1 MHGVVS
7 RAVDWLSGL
16 TVALSIV
23 AVGLLATG
31 CSSSS
36 EPSSSSTNAAS
47 PTVEAVQLV
56 TASDYATALKTAIP
70 SVTKITVI
78 DENNDPNN
86 LIGRPNG
93 YTSAATLFD
102 KRVSGRELGVD
113 NGASIEVFTPPAAA
127 KQRFAYIDSIQKS
140 MSMIHDY
147 MMLSGNVLV
156 RVSGDLKPSQ
166 YEAYEEALTTFTGRK
181 PDAIA

>member
-1 MHGVVS
+1 MRRIVV
-7 RAVDWLSGL
+7 
-16 TVALSIV
+16 SIV
-23 AVGLLATG
+23 ANGFLLAG
-31 CSSSS
+31 CSSSAES
-36 EPSSSSTNAAS
+36 SATATSAPSPSI
-47 PTVEAVQLV
+47 EAVKLV
-56 TASDYATALKTAIP
+56 TAGDYASALKDAIP
-70 SVTKITVI
+70 SVTKVTVI
-78 DENNDPNN
+78 NENNDPNN

-113 NGASIEVFTPPAAA
+113 NGASIEVFATPAAA
-127 KQRFAYIDSIQKS
+127 KQRFDYIDGIQKS

-147 MMLSGNVLV
+147 MILSGNVLV

-166 YEAYEEALTTFTGRK
+166 YKAYETALVNLTGVK